1 MTHAVIYA
9 RFSPRRNAEKCESND
24 MQIETCRGYCE
35 RQGYTV
41 RAVFEDKALSG
52 DIEDRDG
59 LWDAVDALKRGS
71 VLVVWKLDRLA
82 RDVYLSCQIERDV
95 AKRGASI
102 VSTTGEG
109 TWGDTP
115 ADELT
120 RGIVNLFAQF
130 EKRVT
135 AARTKAAML
144 RHQRKG
150 RRMSHNVPYGWRN
163 DPNDPARMLKHDGEQ
178 EVIARMVELDGK
190 KYNPRRIAR
199 ILASEGFL
207 TRTGKVFHHS
217 VIAAV
222 LNRQRSEPNN
232 D

>member
-1 MTHAVIYA
+1 MTQAVIYA
-9 RFSPRRNAEKCESND
+9 RYSPRRNEEKCESND
-24 MQIETCRGYCE
+24 MQIETCQAYCE
-35 RQGYTV
+35 RQGYAV

-59 LWDAVDALKRGS
+59 LWDAMDALKRGD

-82 RDVYLSCQIERDV
+82 REVYLSCKIERDV

-102 VSTTGEG
+102 ISTTGEG
-109 TWGDTP
+109 TWGDSP

-150 RRMSHNVPYGWRN
+150 RRMSHRIPYGWAP
-163 DPNDPARMLKHDGEQ
+163 DPDDPARMLKDDEEQ
-178 EVIARMVELDGK
+178 AVIGRIVELAGR
-190 KYNPRRIAR
+190 KYNPRHISRV
-199 ILASEGFL
+199 LESEGVMG
-207 TRTGKVFHHS
+207 RSGRVFSHNTI
-217 VIAAV
+217 VAV
-222 LNRQRSEPNN
+222 LRRNKVL
-232 D
+232 

>member
-1 MTHAVIYA
+1 MTQAVIYA
-9 RFSPRRNAEKCESND
+9 RYSPRRNAEKCESND
-24 MQIETCRGYCE
+24 MQIETCRAYCE
-35 RQGYTV
+35 AQGYAV
-41 RAVFEDKALSG
+41 RAVFEDRALSG

-59 LWDAVDALKRGS
+59 LWDAVDALKRGD

-102 VSTTGEG
+102 LSTTGEG
-109 TWGDTP
+109 TWGDTA

-150 RRMSHNVPYGWRN
+150 RRMSAKLPYGWKG
-163 DPNDPARMLKHDGEQ
+163 DPDDPARMLKDEGEQ
-178 EVIARMVELDGK
+178 AAIRRMLELHARKFNPRHIARVLLSEGIVSRTGGMFSHKTVM
-190 KYNPRRIAR
+190 R
-199 ILASEGFL
+199 ILG
-207 TRTGKVFHHS
+207 
-217 VIAAV
+217 
-222 LNRQRSEPNN
+222 RQG
-232 D
+232 